1 MVLFIDGEIVHAWH
15 ICVFWGWLKTW
26 KLECSNESS
35 WQHTAS
41 EAASYSRRATGLAD
55 TAGAERWMWSE
66 SVPMENPTPFDYLEQ
81 GDLKEKFS
89 SFNSMFY
96 TEYYT

>member
-35 WQHTAS
+35 GQHTAS
-41 EAASYSRRATGLAD
+41 EGASHSRRATALVA
-55 TAGAERWMWSE
+55 TAGAGRWVWSE
-66 SVPMENPTPFDYLEQ
+66 PVPTENPRRFHYLEQ
-81 GDLKEKFS
+81 GDLQEKFLT
-89 SFNSMFY
+89 FNKM
-96 TEYYT
+96 